1 MVHEINLNGHSNYK
15 LSTYTY
21 DDNVYVCKTCT
32 SKEESDRLKAQRDK
46 QNEFLSF
53 IRDDEVL
60 QCIFDVPKI
69 VGESTYDNKFSFYM
83 EYRSGLNIIEYI
95 AHTGSSHYIKLF
107 QDIFR
112 LIEKETDRCKNDFVE
127 MDAIKNKLEDI
138 TTKVSD
144 NEIKK
149 YIQTFSKKISKKK
162 ISIPMGF
169 CHGDLTFSNMILSD
183 KILLIDFL
191 DDFINSPIQ
200 DICKLLQ
207 SVNLQWELLISK
219 SSDLDILK
227 LNIAYKFLRNELN
240 QGINQYL
247 KKHKINDEVLLI
259 LYTLT
264 ILRIT
269 PYVKSD
275 KIMNAIKIELKRLE
289 EKKCIHI

>member
-1 MVHEINLNGHSNYK
+1 MVQNLNLNGHSNYK

-21 DDNVYVCKTCT
+21 DNNVYVQKTCT
-32 SKEESDRLKAQRDK
+32 TLGESERLKAQRDK
-46 QNEFLSF
+46 QSDFLTF
-53 IRDDEVL
+53 VRNDDVL
-60 QCIFDVPKI
+60 QCIFDVPEI

-83 EYRSGLNIIEYI
+83 EYRSGFNIIEYI

-112 LIEKETDRCKNDFVE
+112 LIEKETDRCKNDDVE
-127 MDAIKNKLEDI
+127 IDAIKNKLEDI

-149 YIQTFSKKISKKK
+149 YIQSFSKKISKKK
-162 ISIPMGF
+162 ITIPVGF

-227 LNIAYKFLRNELN
+227 LNIAYKFLRNELKM
-240 QGINQYL
+240 GINQYL
-247 KKHKINDEVLLI
+247 KKHKINKDALLI

-275 KIMNAIKIELKRLE
+275 DIMNAIKVELKRLE

>member
-1 MVHEINLNGHSNYK
+1 MVYEINLNGHSNYK
-15 LSTYTY
+15 LSTYTF
-21 DDNVYVCKTCT
+21 DDNVYVRKTCT
-32 SKEESDRLKAQRDK
+32 TIKESDRLKAQRDK
-46 QNEFLSF
+46 QTDFLSF
-53 IRDDEVL
+53 IRSDEVL

-69 VGESTYDNKFSFYM
+69 VGESTYDDKFSFYM

-95 AHTGSSHYIKLF
+95 SRTGRSHYIKLF

-112 LIEKETDRCKNDFVE
+112 LIEKETNKCKDGVIE
-127 MDAIKNKLEDI
+127 TTLIKNKLEDI
-138 TTKVSD
+138 TSRVSD
-144 NEIKK
+144 AEIKK

-162 ISIPMGF
+162 ISIPIGF

-219 SSDLDILK
+219 SKDLDILK
-227 LNIAYKFLRNELN
+227 LNIAYKFLRNELKM
-240 QGINQYL
+240 GINRFL
-247 KKHKINDEVLLI
+247 KKHKINNDVLLI